1 MKWLNGKAWL
11 RLMLWLAVLATAGM
25 IFWFSAQNG
34 AASSQLSGGITEKVV
49 EAVEPD
55 YDSLPEPEQQTLF
68 DAVQFAVRKSAHFSE
83 YALLGLLLRLLCAS
97 YALRRGGLVA
107 WLCGT
112 GYAATDELHQWF
124 VAARSA
130 MWQDVCLDSSGVLAG
145 VLLATGIL
153 ALIAY
158 RRNRR
163 RTSHDRGKGSV

>member
-1 MKWLNGKAWL
+1 MARKQCV
-11 RLMLWLAVLATAGM
+11 RLILWIAVGIVAGM
-25 IFWFSAQNG
+25 IFWFSAQDG
-34 AASSQLSGGITEKVV
+34 ATSGQLSGGITEKVV
-49 EAVEPD
+49 VVVEPD

-83 YALLGLLLRLLCAS
+83 YALLGFLLRLLCAS
-97 YALRRGGLVA
+97 YALRRGGLVS

-112 GYAATDELHQWF
+112 GYAATDELHQWV

>member
-34 AASSQLSGGITEKVV
+34 TASQQMSSGITEKVV
-49 EAVEPD
+49 EVVEPD

-83 YALLGLLLRLLCAS
+83 YALLGFLLRLLCAS

>member
-1 MKWLNGKAWL
+1 MRIL
-11 RLMLWLAVLATAGM
+11 LWLAVVLVAGM
-25 IFWFSAQNG
+25 IFWFSAQSG
-34 AASSQLSGGITEKVV
+34 TASSQLSGGITEKVV
-49 EAVEPD
+49 VVVEPD
-55 YDSLPEPEQQTLF
+55 YASLPEPEQQTLF

-83 YALLGLLLRLLCAS
+83 YALLGFLLRLLCAS

-158 RRNRR
+158 KRNRR

>member
-1 MKWLNGKAWL
+1 MRIL
-11 RLMLWLAVLATAGM
+11 LWLAVVLVAGM

-34 AASSQLSGGITEKVV
+34 TASSQLSGGITEKVV
-49 EAVEPD
+49 VVVEPD
-55 YDSLPEPEQQTLF
+55 YASLPEPEQQTLF

-83 YALLGLLLRLLCAS
+83 YALLGFLLRLLCAS

-158 RRNRR
+158 RKLR
-163 RTSHDRGKGSV
+163 RTSHDRRKGSV

>member
-34 AASSQLSGGITEKVV
+34 AASSQLSGGITKKVV
-49 EAVEPD
+49 EVVEPD
-55 YDSLPEPEQQTLF
+55 YASLPEPEQQTLF

-83 YALLGLLLRLLCAS
+83 YALLGFLLRLLCAS

-158 RRNRR
+158 KRNRR

>member
-1 MKWLNGKAWL
+1 MASRMSRVWVRIL
-11 RLMLWLAVLATAGM
+11 LWGLVLATAGM
-25 IFWFSAQNG
+25 IFCFSAQNG
-34 AASSQLSGGITEKVV
+34 TASSQLSGGITEKVV
-49 EAVEPD
+49 EVVEPD

-83 YALLGLLLRLLCAS
+83 YALLGFLLRLLCAS

-130 MWQDVCLDSSGVLAG
+130 MWQDVCLDSVGVFAG
-145 VLLATGIL
+145 AFLATGIL
-153 ALIAY
+153 VIYARISMK
-158 RRNRR
+158 RRK
-163 RTSHDRGKGSV
+163 RG

>member
-1 MKWLNGKAWL
+1 MSRVWVRIL
-11 RLMLWLAVLATAGM
+11 LWGLVLATAGV
-25 IFWFSAQNG
+25 IFCFSAQNG
-34 AASSQLSGGITEKVV
+34 TASSQLSGGITEKVV
-49 EAVEPD
+49 EVVEPD

-83 YALLGLLLRLLCAS
+83 YALLGFLLRLLCAS

-130 MWQDVCLDSSGVLAG
+130 MWQDVCLDSVGVFAG
-145 VLLATGIL
+145 AFLATGIL
-153 ALIAY
+153 VIYARISMK
-158 RRNRR
+158 RRK
-163 RTSHDRGKGSV
+163 RG

>member
-1 MKWLNGKAWL
+1 MASRMSRVWVRIL
-11 RLMLWLAVLATAGM
+11 LWGLVLTTAGM

-34 AASSQLSGGITEKVV
+34 GASSQLSGGITEKVV
-49 EAVEPD
+49 EVVEPD

-68 DAVQFAVRKSAHFSE
+68 DAAQFAVRKSAHFSE
-83 YALLGLLLRLLCAS
+83 YALLGFLLRLLCAS

-130 MWQDVCLDSSGVLAG
+130 MWQDVCLDSVGVFAG
-145 VLLATGIL
+145 AFLATGIL
-153 ALIAY
+153 VIYARISMK
-158 RRNRR
+158 RRK
-163 RTSHDRGKGSV
+163 RG

>member
-1 MKWLNGKAWL
+1 MSRVWVRIL
-11 RLMLWLAVLATAGM
+11 LWGLVLTTAGM

-34 AASSQLSGGITEKVV
+34 GASSQLSGGITEKVV
-49 EAVEPD
+49 EVVEPD

-83 YALLGLLLRLLCAS
+83 YALLGFLLRLLCSS

-130 MWQDVCLDSSGVLAG
+130 MWQDVCLDSVGVFAG
-145 VLLATGIL
+145 AFLATGIL
-153 ALIAY
+153 VIYARISMK
-158 RRNRR
+158 RR
-163 RTSHDRGKGSV
+163 RRG

>member
-1 MKWLNGKAWL
+1 MGI
-11 RLMLWLAVLATAGM
+11 VAGM
-25 IFWFSAQNG
+25 IFWFSAQDG
-34 AASSQLSGGITEKVV
+34 ATSGQLSGGITEKVV
-49 EAVEPD
+49 EVVEPD

-68 DAVQFAVRKSAHFSE
+68 DAVQFAVRKSAHFGE
-83 YALLGLLLRLLCAS
+83 YALLGFLLRLLCAS

-158 RRNRR
+158 KRNRR

>member
-1 MKWLNGKAWL
+1 MVGKQCV
-11 RLMLWLAVLATAGM
+11 RLILWIAVGIVAGM
-25 IFWFSAQNG
+25 IFWFSAKNG

-49 EAVEPD
+49 EVVEPD

-83 YALLGLLLRLLCAS
+83 YALLGFLMRLLCAS
-97 YALRRGGLVA
+97 YARRRGGLVS

>member
-1 MKWLNGKAWL
+1 MASRMSRVWVRIL
-11 RLMLWLAVLATAGM
+11 LWGLVLTTAGM

-34 AASSQLSGGITEKVV
+34 GASSQLSGGITEKVV
-49 EAVEPD
+49 EVVEPD

-83 YALLGLLLRLLCAS
+83 YALLGFLLRLLCAS

-130 MWQDVCLDSSGVLAG
+130 MWQDVCLDSVGVFAG
-145 VLLATGIL
+145 AFLATGIL
-153 ALIAY
+153 VIYARISMK
-158 RRNRR
+158 RRK
-163 RTSHDRGKGSV
+163 RG

>member
-1 MKWLNGKAWL
+1 MSRVWVRIL
-11 RLMLWLAVLATAGM
+11 LWGLVLATAGM

-49 EAVEPD
+49 EVVEPD

-83 YALLGLLLRLLCAS
+83 YALLGFLLRLLCAS

-130 MWQDVCLDSSGVLAG
+130 MWQDVCLDSVGVFAG
-145 VLLATGIL
+145 AFLATGIL
-153 ALIAY
+153 VIYARISMK
-158 RRNRR
+158 RRK
-163 RTSHDRGKGSV
+163 RG

>member
-1 MKWLNGKAWL
+1 MSRVWVRIL
-11 RLMLWLAVLATAGM
+11 LWGLVLATAGM
-25 IFWFSAQNG
+25 IFCFSAQNG
-34 AASSQLSGGITEKVV
+34 TASSQLSGGITEKVV
-49 EAVEPD
+49 EVVEPD

-83 YALLGLLLRLLCAS
+83 YALLGFLLRLLCAS

-130 MWQDVCLDSSGVLAG
+130 MWQDVCLDSVGVFAG
-145 VLLATGIL
+145 AFLATGIL
-153 ALIAY
+153 VIYARISMK
-158 RRNRR
+158 RRK
-163 RTSHDRGKGSV
+163 RG

>member
-1 MKWLNGKAWL
+1 MASRMSRVWVRIL
-11 RLMLWLAVLATAGM
+11 LWGLVLATAGM

-49 EAVEPD
+49 EVVEPD

-83 YALLGLLLRLLCAS
+83 YALLGFLLRLLCAS

-130 MWQDVCLDSSGVLAG
+130 MWQDVCLDSVGVFAG
-145 VLLATGIL
+145 AFLATGIL
-153 ALIAY
+153 VIYARISMK
-158 RRNRR
+158 RR
-163 RTSHDRGKGSV
+163 RRG

>member
-1 MKWLNGKAWL
+1 MGI
-11 RLMLWLAVLATAGM
+11 VAGM
-25 IFWFSAQNG
+25 IFWFSAQDG
-34 AASSQLSGGITEKVV
+34 ATSGQLSGGITEKVV
-49 EAVEPD
+49 EVVEPD

-83 YALLGLLLRLLCAS
+83 YALLGFLLRLLCAS

>member
-1 MKWLNGKAWL
+1 MARKQCV
-11 RLMLWLAVLATAGM
+11 RLILWIAVGIVAGM
-25 IFWFSAQNG
+25 IFWFSAQDG
-34 AASSQLSGGITEKVV
+34 ATSGQLSGGITEKVV
-49 EAVEPD
+49 EVVEPD

-83 YALLGLLLRLLCAS
+83 YALLGFLLRLLCAS

-145 VLLATGIL
+145 VLFATGIL

-158 RRNRR
+158 RKRR

>member
-1 MKWLNGKAWL
+1 
-11 RLMLWLAVLATAGM
+11 MLWLAVLATAGM

-34 AASSQLSGGITEKVV
+34 AASSQLSSGITEKVV
-49 EAVEPD
+49 EVVEPD

-83 YALLGLLLRLLCAS
+83 YALLGFLLRLLCAS
-97 YALRRGGLVA
+97 YALRRGGLVS

-158 RRNRR
+158 KRNRR

>member
-1 MKWLNGKAWL
+1 MRIL
-11 RLMLWLAVLATAGM
+11 LWLAVVLVAGM

-34 AASSQLSGGITEKVV
+34 TASSQLSGGITEKVV
-49 EAVEPD
+49 VVVEPD
-55 YDSLPEPEQQTLF
+55 YASLPEPEQQTLF

-83 YALLGLLLRLLCAS
+83 YALLGFLLRLLCAS

-130 MWQDVCLDSSGVLAG
+130 MWQDVCLDSSGVFAG
-145 VLLATGIL
+145 VLFATGIL

-158 RRNRR
+158 RKRR
-163 RTSHDRGKGSV
+163 RTSHDRRKGSV

>member
-1 MKWLNGKAWL
+1 MASHMSRVWVRIL
-11 RLMLWLAVLATAGM
+11 LWGLVLTTAGM

-49 EAVEPD
+49 EVVEPD

-83 YALLGLLLRLLCAS
+83 YALLGFLLRLLCAS

-130 MWQDVCLDSSGVLAG
+130 MWQDVCLDSVGVFAG
-145 VLLATGIL
+145 AFLATGIL
-153 ALIAY
+153 VIYARISMK
-158 RRNRR
+158 RRK
-163 RTSHDRGKGSV
+163 RG

>member
-1 MKWLNGKAWL
+1 MNRAWV
-11 RLMLWLAVLATAGM
+11 RMLLWGLVLATAGM
-25 IFWFSAQNG
+25 IFCFSAQNG
-34 AASSQLSGGITEKVV
+34 AASGQLSGGITEKVV
-49 EAVEPD
+49 EVVEPD

-83 YALLGLLLRLLCAS
+83 YALLGFLLRLLCAS

>member
-1 MKWLNGKAWL
+1 
-11 RLMLWLAVLATAGM
+11 M

-34 AASSQLSGGITEKVV
+34 EASSQLSGGITEKVV
-49 EAVEPD
+49 EVVEPD

-83 YALLGLLLRLLCAS
+83 YALLGFLLRLLCAS
-97 YALRRGGLVA
+97 YALRRGGLVS

-145 VLLATGIL
+145 ALFATGIL

>member
-1 MKWLNGKAWL
+1 MRIL
-11 RLMLWLAVLATAGM
+11 LWLAVVLVAGM

-34 AASSQLSGGITEKVV
+34 TASSQLSGGITEKVV
-49 EAVEPD
+49 VVVEPD
-55 YDSLPEPEQQTLF
+55 YASLPEPEQQTLF
-68 DAVQFAVRKSAHFSE
+68 DAVQFGVRKSAHFSE
-83 YALLGLLLRLLCAS
+83 YALLGFLLRLLCAS

-130 MWQDVCLDSSGVLAG
+130 MWQDVCLDSSGVFAG
-145 VLLATGIL
+145 VLFATGIL

-158 RRNRR
+158 RKRR
-163 RTSHDRGKGSV
+163 RTSHDRRKGSV

>member
-1 MKWLNGKAWL
+1 MARKQCV
-11 RLMLWLAVLATAGM
+11 RLILWIAVGIVAGM
-25 IFWFSAQNG
+25 IFWFSAQDG
-34 AASSQLSGGITEKVV
+34 ATSGQLSGGITEKVV
-49 EAVEPD
+49 EVVEPD

-83 YALLGLLLRLLCAS
+83 YALLGFLLRLLCAS

-158 RRNRR
+158 KRNRR

>member
-1 MKWLNGKAWL
+1 MASRMSRVWVRIL
-11 RLMLWLAVLATAGM
+11 LWGLVLTTAGM

-34 AASSQLSGGITEKVV
+34 GASSQLSGGITEKVV
-49 EAVEPD
+49 VVVEPD

-83 YALLGLLLRLLCAS
+83 YALLGFLLRLLCAS

-130 MWQDVCLDSSGVLAG
+130 MWQDVCLDGVGVFAG
-145 VLLATGIL
+145 AFLATGIL
-153 ALIAY
+153 VIYARISMK
-158 RRNRR
+158 RRK
-163 RTSHDRGKGSV
+163 RG

>member
-1 MKWLNGKAWL
+1 MARKQCV
-11 RLMLWLAVLATAGM
+11 RLILWIAVGIVAGI

-34 AASSQLSGGITEKVV
+34 TASQQMSSGITEKVV
-49 EAVEPD
+49 EVVEPD

-83 YALLGLLLRLLCAS
+83 YALLGFLLRLLCAS

>member
-1 MKWLNGKAWL
+1 MGI
-11 RLMLWLAVLATAGM
+11 VAGI

-34 AASSQLSGGITEKVV
+34 TASQQMSSGITEKVV
-49 EAVEPD
+49 EVVEPD

-83 YALLGLLLRLLCAS
+83 YALLGFLLRLLCAS

>member
-1 MKWLNGKAWL
+1 MARKQCV
-11 RLMLWLAVLATAGM
+11 RLILWIAVGIVAGM
-25 IFWFSAQNG
+25 IFWFSAQDG
-34 AASSQLSGGITEKVV
+34 ATSGQLSGGITEKGVGG
-49 EAVEPD
+49 VEPD

-83 YALLGLLLRLLCAS
+83 YALLGFLLRLLCAS

-130 MWQDVCLDSSGVLAG
+130 MWQDVCLDSSGVFAG
-145 VLLATGIL
+145 VLFATGIL

>member
-1 MKWLNGKAWL
+1 MARKQCV
-11 RLMLWLAVLATAGM
+11 RLILWIAVGIVAGM
-25 IFWFSAQNG
+25 IFWFSAQDG
-34 AASSQLSGGITEKVV
+34 ATSGQLSGGITEKVV
-49 EAVEPD
+49 EVVEPD
-55 YDSLPEPEQQTLF
+55 YASLPEPEQQTLF

-83 YALLGLLLRLLCAS
+83 YALLGFLLRLLCAS

-130 MWQDVCLDSSGVLAG
+130 MWQDVCLDSSGVFAG

-158 RRNRR
+158 KRNWR

>member
-1 MKWLNGKAWL
+1 MSRVWVRIL
-11 RLMLWLAVLATAGM
+11 LWGLVLATAGM

-49 EAVEPD
+49 EVVEPD

-83 YALLGLLLRLLCAS
+83 YALLGFLLRLLCAS
-97 YALRRGGLVA
+97 YALRCGGLVA

-130 MWQDVCLDSSGVLAG
+130 MWQDVCLDSVGVFAG
-145 VLLATGIL
+145 AFLATGIL
-153 ALIAY
+153 VIYARISMK
-158 RRNRR
+158 RRK
-163 RTSHDRGKGSV
+163 RG

>member
-1 MKWLNGKAWL
+1 MGI
-11 RLMLWLAVLATAGM
+11 VAGM
-25 IFWFSAQNG
+25 IFWFSAQDG
-34 AASSQLSGGITEKVV
+34 ATSGQLSGGITEKVV
-49 EAVEPD
+49 EVVEPD

-83 YALLGLLLRLLCAS
+83 YALLGFLLRLLCAS

-153 ALIAY
+153 VLFAY
-158 RRNRR
+158 RKRR

>member
-1 MKWLNGKAWL
+1 
-11 RLMLWLAVLATAGM
+11 M

-34 AASSQLSGGITEKVV
+34 AASGQLSGGITEKVV
-49 EAVEPD
+49 EVVEPD

-68 DAVQFAVRKSAHFSE
+68 DAVQFAVRKSAHFGE

-158 RRNRR
+158 RKRR

>member
-34 AASSQLSGGITEKVV
+34 AASSQLSSGITEKVV
-49 EAVEPD
+49 EVVEPD
-55 YDSLPEPEQQTLF
+55 YNSLTEPEQQTLF
-68 DAVQFAVRKSAHFSE
+68 VAVQFAVRKSAHFSE
-83 YALLGLLLRLLCAS
+83 YALLGFLLRLLCAS

-158 RRNRR
+158 KRNRR

>member
-49 EAVEPD
+49 EVVEPD
-55 YDSLPEPEQQTLF
+55 YGSLPEPEQQTLF

-83 YALLGLLLRLLCAS
+83 YALLGFLLRLLCAS

-130 MWQDVCLDSSGVLAG
+130 MWRDVCLDSSGVLAG

-158 RRNRR
+158 KRNRR